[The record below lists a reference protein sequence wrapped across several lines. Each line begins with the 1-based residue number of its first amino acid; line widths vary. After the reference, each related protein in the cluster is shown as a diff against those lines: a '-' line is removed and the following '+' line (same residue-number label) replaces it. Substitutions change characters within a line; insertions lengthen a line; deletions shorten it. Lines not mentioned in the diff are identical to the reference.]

1 MRQLGLGEHA
11 EKNAR
16 CPFHDDQ
23 RNSFSVF
30 KGDSGTWFWKC
41 HAGCG
46 QGDEIKFLE
55 KHKGI
60 STSEAIKLYLEMAR
74 CAPVRTPNGERM
86 AALAISNRVTD
97 DFDWNPCVSAL
108 TDVHLERLGNE
119 RCYSRVFCQW
129 LREKKLVGVYNGS
142 IAFPNGIGT
151 VAGVHIRQDDGSG
164 RYHPTGTKTQPL
176 ILGDLSQAKQ
186 IHLFES
192 QWDMLAFAD
201 RTGNYE
207 APGVAFVAT
216 RGACNAALLKERLP
230 SGASILAW
238 PQNDTAGKE
247 WLNDLSAFVPA
258 LGVARVPFSIERRNE
273 FGEAVEVRLKDMND
287 WTKAGA
293 IAEDLYTAFWLNE
306 LFKPQPVE
314 SAALSKANS
323 TDLAGLLEAI
333 CDYLKRFVVFASEAQ
348 PIAIALWT
356 AHVWT
361 IDAFD
366 YTPYLQITSPEKQ
379 CGKSR
384 VLDCLELIVPKPW
397 RAISPSEAVLFRKI
411 DIDKPTLLLDET
423 DTLFSRGSD
432 DRGELLRSL
441 LNAGFER
448 GAKVPRCLNRG
459 SAIHDYEVFCPKA
472 FAGIGSLPD
481 TITDRCIPIR
491 LRKKRRDESV
501 ERFRKRECKKIGE
514 PIRERLEAW
523 SRDEKVIAALRSARL
538 DAPDA
543 LSDRQAD
550 ICEPLLAIADL
561 ASGQW
566 PQKARESLVELC
578 TSDENEDSVGVKLLS
593 DIRRVFDEQRADRLS
608 TIQLVKGLV
617 ELDTE
622 NPWAIWWEKDTA
634 NNNTRGAATRLS
646 QKLKRFGIRAHVI
659 RVSDDSTPRGFLKA
673 DFEDAWAR
681 YCCDG
686 NQQCF
691 SAGCN
696 PLK

>member
-1 MRQLGLGEHA
+1 
-11 EKNAR
+11 
-16 CPFHDDQ
+16 
-23 RNSFSVF
+23 
-30 KGDSGTWFWKC
+30 
-41 HAGCG
+41 
-46 QGDEIKFLE
+46 
-55 KHKGI
+55 
-60 STSEAIKLYLEMAR
+60 
-74 CAPVRTPNGERM
+74 
-86 AALAISNRVTD
+86 
-97 DFDWNPCVSAL
+97 
-108 TDVHLERLGNE
+108 
-119 RCYSRVFCQW
+119 
-129 LREKKLVGVYNGS
+129 
-142 IAFPNGIGT
+142 
-151 VAGVHIRQDDGSG
+151 
-164 RYHPTGTKTQPL
+164 
-176 ILGDLSQAKQ
+176 
-186 IHLFES
+186 
-192 QWDMLAFAD
+192 
-201 RTGNYE
+201 
-207 APGVAFVAT
+207 
-216 RGACNAALLKERLP
+216 
-230 SGASILAW
+230 
-238 PQNDTAGKE
+238 
-247 WLNDLSAFVPA
+247 
-258 LGVARVPFSIERRNE
+258 
-273 FGEAVEVRLKDMND
+273 
-287 WTKAGA
+287 
-293 IAEDLYTAFWLNE
+293 
-306 LFKPQPVE
+306 
-314 SAALSKANS
+314 
-323 TDLAGLLEAI
+323 
-333 CDYLKRFVVFASEAQ
+333 
-348 PIAIALWT
+348 
-356 AHVWT
+356 
-361 IDAFD
+361 
-366 YTPYLQITSPEKQ
+366 
-379 CGKSR
+379 
-384 VLDCLELIVPKPW
+384 
-397 RAISPSEAVLFRKI
+397 VLFRKI

-448 GAKVPRCLNRG
+448 GAKVPRCLNKG